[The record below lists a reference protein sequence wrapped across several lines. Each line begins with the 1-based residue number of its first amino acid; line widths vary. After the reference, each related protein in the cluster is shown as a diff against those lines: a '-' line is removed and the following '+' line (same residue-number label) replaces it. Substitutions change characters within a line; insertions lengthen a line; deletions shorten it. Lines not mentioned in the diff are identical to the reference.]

1 MISRYM
7 LAIALIVLSSCAK
20 RADYAL
26 VGSAEVPGTHG
37 DIKVERIDRGQLLV
51 TLVLDNLAPPE
62 QLEGSLTSYALWFQE
77 DGQAPVLKGVLD
89 YDSEE
94 RVGRGMA
101 TTSLRVFRLIV
112 TGEPTE
118 EPEVPSDFVVA
129 AQRIDED

>member
-7 LAIALIVLSSCAK
+7 LLTALIVLASCAA

-37 DIKVERIDRGQLLV
+37 DIKVEKIDRGQLLV
-51 TLVLDNLAPPE
+51 TLVLDNLSPPE
-62 QLEGSLTSYALWFQE
+62 QLEDSLTSYVLWFQE

-101 TTSLRVFRLIV
+101 TTSLRVFRLLV
-112 TGEPTE
+112 TGESTE
-118 EPEVPSDFVVA
+118 EPEAPSDLVVA